1 MYLNEQYLLYRI
13 AYTLVKNE
21 GYNIFYINNETE
33 EIWLEKYSNKSS
45 KVIRLLHKG
54 FDWKNHLGHDI
65 KNVYQKVN
73 QIKRFFVGKKIV
85 IHNIYIS
92 THVPVDEWEIFKKP
106 IKMNKRKD
114 TIMYVYYFAEDTPF
128 HEEMSRFKDNTG
140 ISTIDFSNEM
150 IESKKAEYVKY
161 YKYQLKNIFQKERK
175 KFSDVLSFGKP
186 FFTYAL
192 MIINVILF
200 FLLEVNGGST
210 NIETLIRF
218 GAKYNPGIVN
228 GEWWRILSSMFLHIW
243 VFHLFMNMFA
253 LYYLGIVVERIYGSW
268 RFLFI
273 YFMAG
278 VVGGLASFAFS
289 FSLSAGASGAIFGLF
304 GALLFFGVIHK
315 KIFLQ
320 TMGSGLITVIVINV
334 ALGLIIPQIDISA
347 HLGGLIAGFLA
358 SAIFQLPRNKNL
370 SIQFISLVLYILL
383 TIGLSIAGIQN
394 STKSSLPVMNDQ
406 SSQEELYIN
415 QNRNFTKKY
424 VI

>member
-228 GEWWRILSSMFLHIW
+228 GEWWRILSSMFLHIG

-278 VVGGLASFAFS
+278 VGGGLASFAFS